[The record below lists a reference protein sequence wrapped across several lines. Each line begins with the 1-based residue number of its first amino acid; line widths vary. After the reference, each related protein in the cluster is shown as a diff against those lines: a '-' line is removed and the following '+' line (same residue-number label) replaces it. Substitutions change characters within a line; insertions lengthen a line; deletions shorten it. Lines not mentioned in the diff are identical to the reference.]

1 MAMVLVVLGI
11 LWIAV
16 LRAVVELREMM
27 GVPSP
32 DVVVVVDP
40 RGVIRMFTVPWRC
53 KRSARG

>member
-1 MAMVLVVLGI
+1 MVLVVLGI